1 MTIVPPSIQVA
12 IIGAGIS
19 GLSCAHRLRQLGIS
33 VLVLESQ
40 ERGGGLVGTIER
52 DGFRFETGPQSFL
65 CTKPILEMIRALN
78 IESDLLQADPRAP
91 RYIYKHKRLH
101 AVPMSPPAILTSS
114 LLSLSSRYRIVS
126 ERFRRTKPPTPEES
140 VADFVRRKF
149 GNEILEY
156 LVAPFV
162 SGVYA
167 GDPEF
172 LSLKSAFP
180 SLDEWEREHGSIIR
194 GAMNSRKGSPGPRP
208 ALSSFR
214 EGMRSLM
221 NALTRSLDSAFVPDA
236 RTDSIE
242 RSAAGSGFAIRF
254 TRAGQREEMK
264 VQSVILATPAY
275 ISGHVLENLS
285 PHLAKSLLGIP
296 YAPVAVVSHGYKRQQ
311 VANSLIGFGV
321 LIPRKERLRTL
332 GTVWNSSLFPGC
344 APSDSVLLTSFV
356 GGATDPEIVHED
368 PDEISAIVEEEIS
381 GILEISGA
389 PVASQITRY
398 AKGLPQYNLGH
409 AHILENIN
417 EELARQD
424 GLFLTG
430 NYWIGPALGNCVEAG
445 NQAAESAHAYLSG
458 QKSATPAQSQI
469 STAT

>member
-1 MTIVPPSIQVA
+1 VTQPIQVA
-12 IIGAGIS
+12 VIGAGIS
-19 GLSCAHRLRQLGIS
+19 GLSCAHRLRQLGVS
-33 VLVLESQ
+33 VLVLES
-40 ERGGGLVGTIER
+40 EVRGGGLVGTIER

-65 CTKPILEMIRALN
+65 CTKPILELIRALN
-78 IESDLLQADPRAP
+78 VEGALLQANPRAP
-91 RYIYKHKRLH
+91 RYIYKNKRLH

-114 LLSLSSRYRIVS
+114 LLSFSSRYRIIA
-126 ERFRRTKPPTPEES
+126 ERFQRTRPPNPEES

-180 SLDEWEREHGSIIR
+180 TLDEWEREHGSIIR
-194 GAMNSRKGSPGPRP
+194 GAMNSRKATPGPRP
-208 ALSSFR
+208 ALCSFR
-214 EGMRSLM
+214 DGMKTLM
-221 NALTRSLDSAFVPDA
+221 EALTHSLDSAFLPGA

-242 RSAAGSGFAIRF
+242 RNAAGEGFTLRI
-254 TRAGQREEMK
+254 TQCGQREETK

-275 ISGHVLENLS
+275 ISGHIVENLS
-285 PHLAKSLLGIP
+285 PHLAKPLLGIP
-296 YAPVAVVSHGYKRQQ
+296 YAPVAVVAHGYKRLQ
-311 VANSLIGFGV
+311 VANSLVGFGV
-321 LIPRKERLRTL
+321 LIPRKEGLRTL

-368 PDEISAIVEEEIS
+368 PDEISSIVEEETS
-381 GILEISGA
+381 RILEISGA
-389 PVASQITRY
+389 PVAKQITRY
-398 AKGLPQYNLGH
+398 AKALPQYNLGH
-409 AHILENIN
+409 AHILENIR
-417 EELARQD
+417 EELANLP
-424 GLFLTG
+424 GVFLTG

-445 NQAAESAHAYLSG
+445 AQTAESARAYLSG
-458 QKSATPAQSQI
+458 QKSPKAAQSRI
-469 STAT
+469 PATS

>member
-1 MTIVPPSIQVA
+1 VTQPIQVA
-12 IIGAGIS
+12 VIGAGIS
-19 GLSCAHRLRQLGIS
+19 GLSCAHRLLQLGVS
-33 VLVLESQ
+33 VLVLECQ

-65 CTKPILEMIRALN
+65 CTKPILELIRTLN
-78 IESDLLQADPRAP
+78 IEGDLLQANPRAP
-91 RYIYKHKRLH
+91 RYILKNKRLH
-101 AVPMSPPAILTSS
+101 AVPMSPSAILTSS
-114 LLSLSSRYRIVS
+114 LLSFSSRYRIIA
-126 ERFRRTKPPTPEES
+126 ERFRRTRPPAPEES

-180 SLDEWEREHGSIIR
+180 TLDEWEREHGSIIR
-194 GAMNSRKGSPGPRP
+194 GAMNSRKASPGPRP
-208 ALSSFR
+208 ALCSFR
-214 EGMRSLM
+214 EGMKTLM
-221 NALTRSLDSAFVPDA
+221 ETLTRNLDSAFVPGV

-242 RSAAGSGFAIRF
+242 RSASGSGFTIRI
-254 TRAGQREEMK
+254 TQGGQREEMK

-275 ISGHVLENLS
+275 ISGHIVESLS

-321 LIPRKERLRTL
+321 LIPRKEGLRTL
-332 GTVWNSSLFPGC
+332 GTVWNSSLFSGS
-344 APSDSVLLTSFV
+344 APSDSVLVTSFV

-368 PDEISAIVEEEIS
+368 PDEISSIVEEEIS
-381 GILEISGA
+381 GILQISGA
-389 PVASQITRY
+389 PVAKQVTRY
-398 AKGLPQYNLGH
+398 AKCLPQYNLGH

-417 EELARQD
+417 EEIVRHP

-445 NQAAESAHAYLSG
+445 RQAAESAQAYLTA
-458 QKSATPAQSQI
+458 QKPATAAQSKI
-469 STAT
+469 PAAS

>member
-1 MTIVPPSIQVA
+1 
-12 IIGAGIS
+12 
-19 GLSCAHRLRQLGIS
+19 
-33 VLVLESQ
+33 LE
-40 ERGGGLVGTIER
+40 L
-52 DGFRFETGPQSFL
+52 
-65 CTKPILEMIRALN
+65 IRALN
-78 IESDLLQADPRAP
+78 IEGDLLQANPRAP
-91 RYIYKHKRLH
+91 RYILKNKRLH
-101 AVPMSPPAILTSS
+101 PVPMSPPAVLTSS
-114 LLSLSSRYRIVS
+114 LLSFNSRYRIVS
-126 ERFRRTKPPTPEES
+126 ERFRRTKPPSPDES

-180 SLDEWEREHGSIIR
+180 TLDEWEREHGSIIR
-194 GAMNSRKGSPGPRP
+194 GAMNSRKASPGPRS
-208 ALSSFR
+208 ALCSFR
-214 EGMRSLM
+214 EGMKTLM
-221 NALTRSLDSAFVPDA
+221 DALTRNLDSAFVPGA

-242 RSAAGSGFAIRF
+242 RNASGEGF
-254 TRAGQREEMK
+254 TLRIAQGGQREETK

-275 ISGHVLENLS
+275 ISGHIVENLS

-296 YAPVAVVSHGYKRQQ
+296 YAPVAVVAHGYKRLQ
-311 VANSLIGFGV
+311 VANSLVGFGV
-321 LIPRKERLRTL
+321 LIPRKEGLRTL

-368 PDEISAIVEEEIS
+368 PDEISSIVEEETS
-381 GILEISGA
+381 RILEISGA
-389 PVASQITRY
+389 PVAKQITRY

-409 AHILENIN
+409 AHILENIS
-417 EELARQD
+417 EEIANLP
-424 GLFLTG
+424 GVFLTG

-445 NQAAESAHAYLSG
+445 AQTAESARAYLSG
-458 QKSATPAQSQI
+458 QKSPKAAQSRI
-469 STAT
+469 PATS